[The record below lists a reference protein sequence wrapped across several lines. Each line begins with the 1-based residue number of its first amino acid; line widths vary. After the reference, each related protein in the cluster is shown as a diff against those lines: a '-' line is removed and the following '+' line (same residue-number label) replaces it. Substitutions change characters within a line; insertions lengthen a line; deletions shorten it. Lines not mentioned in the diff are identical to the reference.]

1 MDELITHLV
10 SPFLSHPEA
19 CAHNIIE
26 SKGAVLVELK
36 LHEEDKASFS
46 DENRFSVQHILSLS
60 TGNKKPVL
68 NVVDE
73 FTEAEE
79 ESSESES
86 SSSSSEEEPQESA
99 QEEASAEE
107 AGAEE
112 AGREEENNEEE

>member
-10 SPFLSHPEA
+10 SPFLSRPED
-19 CAHNIIE
+19 CEHNIIE
-26 SKGAVLVELK
+26 SKAAVLVELK

-73 FTEAEE
+73 FTEATE

-86 SSSSSEEEPQESA
+86 SSSSEEETQETA
-99 QEEASAEE
+99 QEE
-107 AGAEE
+107 AGAEATE
-112 AGREEENNEEE
+112 NSEE

>member
-10 SPFLSHPEA
+10 SPFLSHPED
-19 CAHNIIE
+19 CTHNIIE
-26 SKGAVLVELK
+26 SKAAVLVELK
-36 LHEEDKASFS
+36 LHEEDKESFT

-79 ESSESES
+79 ESSDSES
-86 SSSSSEEEPQESA
+86 SSSSESEEEA
-99 QEEASAEE
+99 QENAETEQTEEVNAEE
-107 AGAEE
+107 A
-112 AGREEENNEEE
+112 ENNEEE